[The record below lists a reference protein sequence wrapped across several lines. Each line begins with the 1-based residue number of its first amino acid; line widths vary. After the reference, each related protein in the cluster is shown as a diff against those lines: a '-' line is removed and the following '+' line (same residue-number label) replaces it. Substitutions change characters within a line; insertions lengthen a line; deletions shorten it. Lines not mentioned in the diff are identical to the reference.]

1 MLSTYG
7 LGQDDQ
13 RLGID
18 WSENWEVIK
27 AMRREIPTW
36 LAAVVIVLVVV
47 AVAAVYFFT
56 GRVIPRRGAPT
67 PPEAMKKLYLQK
79 QSGQQPGFHMP
90 GYAPPEEIKGRIM
103 EGQKR

>member
-1 MLSTYG
+1 MLSTCG
-7 LGQDDQ
+7 LEQGGQ

-18 WSENWEVIK
+18 WSENCEVIE

-36 LAAVVIVLVVV
+36 LAALVIVLVVV
-47 AVAAVYFFT
+47 VIAAVYLVT

-79 QSGQQPGFHMP
+79 QPGQQPGFHMP
-90 GYAPPEEIKGRIM
+90 GYAPPEEIRERMKEEQER
-103 EGQKR
+103 